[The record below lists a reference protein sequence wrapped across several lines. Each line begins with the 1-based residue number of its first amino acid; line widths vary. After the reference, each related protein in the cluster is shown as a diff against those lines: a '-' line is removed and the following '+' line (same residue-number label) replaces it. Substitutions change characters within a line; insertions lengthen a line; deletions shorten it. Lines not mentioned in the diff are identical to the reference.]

1 MMITIGAMGHHQI
14 QGPGAERM
22 RSADRRLGV
31 VVRRFFFVFGEG
43 RQEAADREERPR
55 SQAFAGPMHGRHEP
69 FFIEFESDQWLVW
82 LPPLST
88 PIRIVLA
95 TLARG
100 CAIAKVKVKVKK
112 QVNFTS
118 KPSV

>member
-1 MMITIGAMGHHQI
+1 MIAIGAMGHHQI

-22 RSADRRLGV
+22 HSADRRLGV

-55 SQAFAGPMHGRHEP
+55 SQAFAGPGMDVMNR
-69 FFIEFESDQWLVW
+69 FIEFESDQWLVW
-82 LPPLST
+82 LPSLST

-95 TLARG
+95 TLALGAGAVRHRQS
-100 CAIAKVKVKVKK
+100 KK
-112 QVNFTS
+112 
-118 KPSV
+118 